1 MGRKGQNR
9 LLADAE
15 GHPRITPDLEHQKEE
30 YGGGVGDGGGGNGVP
45 QPDRR
50 EKRREKPAA
59 PGGQKEECWDL
70 SAAGLCWN
78 GKEAGGAGQARGA
91 ELLPHRV
98 GTACTS
104 E

>member
-1 MGRKGQNR
+1 MAGWG
-9 LLADAE
+9 
-15 GHPRITPDLEHQKEE
+15 T
-30 YGGGVGDGGGGNGVP
+30 GVGGNGVP

-78 GKEAGGAGQARGA
+78 GKEAGGAGQEEIGWKS
-91 ELLPHRV
+91 RV
-98 GTACTS
+98 AATPSGRS
-104 E
+104 VDK